1 MGDPYVDMANGG
13 TNDAV
18 QQIRDLIRQA
28 ATAAEAIGP
37 VFLARLDDP
46 DGGLDSGA

>member
-1 MGDPYVDMANGG
+1 MDMADGG

-18 QQIRDLIRQA
+18 QQIQELIRQA
-28 ATAAEAIGP
+28 ATDAEAIGP

-46 DGGLDSGA
+46 DGGLDAGA